1 MRDLLLL
8 ARFGDQRTGQEGSQ
22 RDRIAEGLREERDGE
37 ADADA
42 RDERRLAAVEPA
54 DGTHRPGHEKKAD
67 RDQSDEEPHQSSDR
81 RRQRPGGES
90 APRRD
95 AREDGDQQDGDQVF
109 CDQDAE
115 AELAQ
120 LPRDPLLLEGLRD
133 DRGARNGDDGAREQA
148 LEARPPEEAADRESQ
163 PDHEAG
169 LEQGGEPG
177 RRPDFREPAE
187 TELEPERKHQEDD
200 AQLRERLHDDRVG
213 HEGDRHVGPDDQPG
227 EDVAQHDRRP
237 ARLTAGRL
245 TAALAAAVLLALAL
259 YAGTFVI
266 SYEDLFRA
274 EDPLVRNDVA
284 RLAPARVERV
294 DTVREVDQ
302 LRAVLREASQR
313 GLKASI

>member
-1 MRDLLLL
+1 M
-8 ARFGDQRTGQEGSQ
+8 
-22 RDRIAEGLREERDGE
+22 
-37 ADADA
+37 
-42 RDERRLAAVEPA
+42 
-54 DGTHRPGHEKKAD
+54 
-67 RDQSDEEPHQSSDR
+67 
-81 RRQRPGGES
+81 
-90 APRRD
+90 
-95 AREDGDQQDGDQVF
+95 

-115 AELAQ
+115 DELAQ

-227 EDVAQHDRRP
+227 DDVAQHDR
-237 ARLTAGRL
+237 LTQ
-245 TAALAAAVLLALAL
+245 ALEHHRRHR
-259 YAGTFVI
+259 
-266 SYEDLFRA
+266 SHA
-274 EDPLVRNDVA
+274 EDDREGLQELVGVVHA
-284 RLAPARVERV
+284 R
-294 DTVREVDQ
+294 
-302 LRAVLREASQR
+302 
-313 GLKASI
+313 

>member
-1 MRDLLLL
+1 MRDVLLL
-8 ARFGDQRTGQEGSQ
+8 ARFGDQRPGQEGSQ

-67 RDQSDEEPHQSSDR
+67 RDQGDEEPHQSSDR

-115 AELAQ
+115 DELAQ

-227 EDVAQHDRRP
+227 DDVAQHDR
-237 ARLTAGRL
+237 LTQ
-245 TAALAAAVLLALAL
+245 ALEHHRRHR
-259 YAGTFVI
+259 GH
-266 SYEDLFRA
+266 A
-274 EDPLVRNDVA
+274 EDDREGLQELVGVVHA
-284 RLAPARVERV
+284 R
-294 DTVREVDQ
+294 
-302 LRAVLREASQR
+302 
-313 GLKASI
+313 